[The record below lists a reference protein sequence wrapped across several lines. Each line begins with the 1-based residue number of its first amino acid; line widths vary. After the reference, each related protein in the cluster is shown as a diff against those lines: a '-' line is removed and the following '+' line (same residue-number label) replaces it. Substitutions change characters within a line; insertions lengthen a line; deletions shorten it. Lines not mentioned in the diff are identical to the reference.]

1 MITVATVDNSAPW
14 QANLWLRY
22 DRPGHRTRMVECLVQ
37 APLKVQRS
45 FYPDNTG
52 QCQTMLLHT
61 GGGMVGGDRLGYD
74 VVLEAQS
81 DVCFTSASA
90 GKIYRS
96 LGPWSEQRVNLEV
109 GVDASVLWCPQ
120 ETIIFDQARYQQ
132 NFSIRL
138 QEQARFKGWEIVR
151 LGRTARGEKFT
162 QGHWRSSWEI
172 WQGERLIWG
181 ERQQLIGAEQLYE
194 SPNALAGFTCLGTYV
209 DLSRSFDQNLVNQ
222 AREMINGQGQS
233 PQFGLSLT
241 ATQGL
246 IARYRGDST
255 QEAKNIFT
263 QLSQFC

>member
-1 MITVATVDNSAPW
+1 
-14 QANLWLRY
+14 
-22 DRPGHRTRMVECLVQ
+22 MVECLVQ

-61 GGGMVGGDRLGYD
+61 GGGMVGGDRLGYEII
-74 VVLEAQS
+74 LEAQS

-96 LGPWSEQRVNLEV
+96 VGPWSEQRVNLELET
-109 GVDASVLWCPQ
+109 GASVLWCPQ

-132 NFSIRL
+132 NFCIQL
-138 QEQARFKGWEIVR
+138 QEQAQFKGWEIVR

-162 QGHWRSSWEI
+162 QGHWRSRWEV
-172 WQGERLIWG
+172 WQGDKLIWG
-181 ERQQLIGAEQLYE
+181 ERQQLIGSEQLHT
-194 SPNALAGFTCLGTYV
+194 SPNALGGFACLGTYV
-209 DLSRSFDQNLVNQ
+209 DLSLSFDQNLVNQ
-222 AREMINGQGQS
+222 ARELIKPRIHSSGRS
-233 PQFGLSLT
+233 PQWGLSMT

-255 QEAKNIFT
+255 QEAKDIFT
-263 QLSQFC
+263 QLSQLNSMS